1 MRGCIRGVVLAV
13 AMICGASIAAP
24 ARAQPL
30 PSRAQEEFVPLKEL
44 PREEQMPAAP
54 LLIGAYSFVWVVLF
68 GYVWSMRRRM
78 ARVEREL
85 AVLEHRRA
93 ERG

>member
-1 MRGCIRGVVLAV
+1 MRRRIRWTVLAFAIV
-13 AMICGASIAAP
+13 WGILSAAP
-24 ARAQPL
+24 VRAQP
-30 PSRAQEEFVPLKEL
+30 PPRAQEEFIPLKEL

-78 ARVEREL
+78 AQVEREL
-85 AVLEHRRA
+85 AALEHRRT